1 MAMENDI
8 YLNIPQ
14 RTFINE
20 KYLLEAITHKT
31 YAQENLLTAG
41 PYNERLELLGD
52 SVISFLVIDY
62 LYEKFPDYNEGKLTA
77 IKSKLVCKKSLAK
90 FGFSIG
96 LPNLLRLG
104 IGALAEGSRYKE
116 KFIEDAFE
124 AYIGAV
130 FLDCG
135 KNYKEVAE
143 YLRQFLEPAIK
154 EIASKENTEQEEINE
169 ITQKLNGIGP
179 IDSSIS
185 NKDYLDSINK
195 LQTWSQRRG
204 LGIPVYKPVDELGVS
219 YPVCNPMFAY
229 EVMLNDEI
237 IGKGSGS
244 NKKEAKKKAAID
256 ALRSHLNFNI
266 DDNITEPINTLQI
279 YYQRRGGKIPE
290 YKEVHSVAFKSN
302 PEFTFQVFI
311 NNDVYGVGTGSNT
324 KNARKAAANN
334 ALEKIY
340 RNESICSNPFIN
352 NNEHEPNSNTP
363 VKFRS
368 KSDIPLQVA
377 DSNNNALEK
386 FTPMCSNSEFKKIQ
400 MVFKDEAVSD
410 PNARK
415 AIMYS

>member
-1 MAMENDI
+1 MAMESDI

-62 LYEKFPDYNEGKLTA
+62 LFEKFPDYSEGKLTA
-77 IKSKLVCKKSLAK
+77 IKSKLVCKRSLAK

-143 YLRQFLEPAIK
+143 YLRQFLDPAIE
-154 EIASKENTEQEEINE
+154 EIASKETTEQEEITE

-185 NKDYLDSINK
+185 NKDYLDPINK

-204 LGIPVYKPVDELGVS
+204 LGIPSYKPVDELGITNSVH
-219 YPVCNPMFAY
+219 NPTFGY

-237 IGKGSGS
+237 IGKGDGG

-256 ALRSHLNFNI
+256 ALRNHLKLSV
-266 DDNITEPINTLQI
+266 DDNIAEPINTLQI
-279 YYQRRGGKIPE
+279 YFQRRGSKIPE
-290 YKEVHSVAFKSN
+290 YKEINAFNFKPN
-302 PEFTFQVFI
+302 PEFEFHVLI
-311 NNDVYGVGTGSNT
+311 NNEVYGRGTGSNT
-324 KNARKAAANN
+324 KNARKAAASN

-340 RNESICSNPFIN
+340 SNESNYSDNPFIN
-352 NNEHEPNSNTP
+352 DTNT
-363 VKFRS
+363 
-368 KSDIPLQVA
+368 ITCL
-377 DSNNNALEK
+377 
-386 FTPMCSNSEFKKIQ
+386 
-400 MVFKDEAVSD
+400 
-410 PNARK
+410 
-415 AIMYS
+415 